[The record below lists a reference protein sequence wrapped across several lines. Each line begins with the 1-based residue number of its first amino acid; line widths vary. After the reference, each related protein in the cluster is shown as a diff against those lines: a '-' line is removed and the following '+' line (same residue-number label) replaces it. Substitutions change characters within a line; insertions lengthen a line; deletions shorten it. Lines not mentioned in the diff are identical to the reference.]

1 MSLDAVSIL
10 SFRSIFNAIPSPC
23 FIVDKDV
30 RILEANAAAQEALGG
45 GKPFLLRKRAGES
58 LGCIHAGE
66 TPLGCGH
73 AAVCKDCVVRNSV
86 GEAFRGG
93 KPFRKSTMA
102 ELDGPGGTAQVHL
115 LVTAAPFRHDD
126 KTLVLLI
133 LEDVNEIVRL
143 RRILPI
149 CAWCKKIRNDADYWM
164 HVEEYFRTHQD
175 IDFSHSIC
183 DECFERNF
191 PPRS

>member
-1 MSLDAVSIL
+1 MNIDAVSVF

-23 FIVDKDV
+23 FIVDEDV
-30 RILEANAAAQEALGG
+30 QILDGNAAANELLGG
-45 GKPFLLRKRAGES
+45 EKSLVLRKRAGES
-58 LGCIHAGE
+58 LGCIHSGE
-66 TPLGCGH
+66 SPLGCGH

-93 KPFRKSTMA
+93 KPFRKNTMA
-102 ELDGPGGTAQVHL
+102 ELAGGNGPVQVHL
-115 LVTAAPFRHDD
+115 LVTAAPFRHDGR
-126 KTLVLLI
+126 TLVLLI

-149 CAWCKKIRNDADYWM
+149 CAWCKKIRNDAHYWM

-183 DECFERNF
+183 DECFEKNF